1 MFRKIHSI
9 LIIGVILTSFLVLSN
24 VKINSK
30 EFVDEDNETEITP
43 QNIMFPIY
51 RYYDVAVGETY
62 SISYTFLLLISG
74 IEFWPEGTFYCEN
87 TYIGNETYNKLLF
100 NNSFLY
106 ILTLSGFQILN
117 FSDSYH
123 MQLQSD
129 YNVNSTKTVLSNS
142 FFLNGTYLYL
152 TYLETVTKE
161 FYLEV
166 INVENKTNPI
176 LETKYKIEE
185 KMGDFYSISVQN
197 QYLFLLYEHGLC
209 FYNFENFSN
218 PLYISYFNM
227 SIDSW
232 TNSFYSIAFKDN
244 YALIG
249 SQNGIVILDLSNI
262 SNVTM
267 YRHFTDEK
275 LYDINE
281 IFLGEEYVF
290 ITTSHG
296 KNIVAIYMDDFQDF
310 EILSIFTPQLPERRR
325 VYSFFKI
332 IESNLISNLIH
343 AIRFA
348 DYAERCYYAISFS
361 NPTKPEQL
369 FPGGYLF
376 FDSDINLI
384 ILKYCLITGLPISV
398 ALILQTVFMR
408 RKIKKLGKQISETK

>member
-1 MFRKIHSI
+1 MSKKVYSVLVIG
-9 LIIGVILTSFLVLSN
+9 IIITSFLVLSN
-24 VKINSK
+24 EKINSK
-30 EFVDEDNETEITP
+30 AFVDENNETEISP

-51 RYYDVAVGETY
+51 RYYDVAVGKTY
-62 SISYTFLLLISG
+62 GTSYTFLLLISG
-74 IEFWPEGTFYCEN
+74 IEVWPEGTFYCEN

-117 FSDSYH
+117 FSDSFH

-152 TYLETVTKE
+152 TYLETVTRE

-197 QYLFLLYEHGLC
+197 QYVYLLYEHGLF

-227 SIDSW
+227 SISGIS
-232 TNSFYSIAFKDN
+232 NPFYSITFKDN
-244 YALIG
+244 YTLIG
-249 SQNGIVILDLSNI
+249 SQNGLVILDLSNI
-262 SNVTM
+262 SDVTLH
-267 YRHFTDEK
+267 RHFTDEK
-275 LYDINE
+275 FYYINE

-290 ITTSHG
+290 ITTSYG
-296 KNIVAIYMDDFQDF
+296 KNIIAIDMDNFQDF
-310 EILSIFTPQLPERRR
+310 EILSVFTPKVPFARS

-332 IESNLISNLIH
+332 VESDLSSNMIH
-343 AIRFA
+343 AIRTA
-348 DYAERCYYAISFS
+348 DYAERCYYEISFK
-361 NPTKPEQL
+361 NPNKPEQL

-376 FDSDINLI
+376 FDSDINEL
-384 ILKYCLITGLPISV
+384 ILKSCLITGLPITV
-398 ALILQTVFMR
+398 ALILITVFMR
-408 RKIKKLGKQISETK
+408 RKIRKLGKQISESN